1 MDQQPDSDNSLVIS
15 YLWLRTAIGIIGIAL
30 PFALA
35 LGKILFDGGGLQSS
49 MSAYYY
55 TNTRN
60 VFVGSLCAIGIF
72 LMSYRGYGRK
82 DNIAGKLACVFAI
95 GVAFFPTTPPT
106 IAAPGDKL
114 IGVIHLTCAALLFLT
129 LAYFSLCLFRKTDP
143 TKPPTPQ
150 KQRRNL
156 VYALCGY
163 AILASIL
170 LIATFK
176 ALPSLAPFQEFKPVF
191 WLEALA
197 VVSFGVSWLTKG
209 EAILAD
215 EK

>member
-1 MDQQPDSDNSLVIS
+1 M
-15 YLWLRTAIGIIGIAL
+15 
-30 PFALA
+30 
-35 LGKILFDGGGLQSS
+35 
-49 MSAYYY
+49 
-55 TNTRN
+55 
-60 VFVGSLCAIGIF
+60 
-72 LMSYRGYGRK
+72 
-82 DNIAGKLACVFAI
+82 
-95 GVAFFPTTPPT
+95 AFFATTPEANAT
-106 IAAPGDKL
+106 SRDLLTGRLHL
-114 IGVIHLTCAALLFLT
+114 IFAALLFLT

-150 KQRRNL
+150 KRRRNL

>member
-1 MDQQPDSDNSLVIS
+1 MDQQPDPDNSLVIS

-35 LGKILFDGGGLQSS
+35 MGKILFDDGGLQSS

-60 VFVGSLCAIGIF
+60 LFVGSLCAIGIF
-72 LMSYRGYGRK
+72 LMSYQGYERK

-95 GVAFFPTTPPT
+95 GVAFFPTTPEINAT
-106 IAAPGDKL
+106 SGDQLTGRFHL
-114 IGVIHLTCAALLFLT
+114 IFAALLFLT
-129 LAYFSLCLFRKTDP
+129 LAYFSLCLFRKTDL

-150 KQRRNL
+150 KRRRNA
-156 VYALCGY
+156 VYSICGY
-163 AILASIL
+163 TILASIL
-170 LIATFK
+170 LIVMVRVWLEYTV
-176 ALPSLAPFQEFKPVF
+176 LQNFKPVF

-215 EK
+215 ER

>member
-1 MDQQPDSDNSLVIS
+1 MDQRLDSDDSLVIS

-30 PFALA
+30 PFVLA

-55 TNTRN
+55 TNSRN
-60 VFVGSLCAIGIF
+60 FFVGSLCAIGVF
-72 LMSYRGYGRK
+72 LMSYRGYERK
-82 DNIAGKLACVFAI
+82 DNIAGKLACLFAI
-95 GVAFFPTTPPT
+95 GVAFFPTQPETN
-106 IAAPGDKL
+106 ALPGDKL
-114 IGVIHLTCAALLFLT
+114 LGAIHLTCAALLFLT

-143 TKPPTPQ
+143 TTPPTPQ
-150 KQRRNL
+150 KLRRNA
-156 VYALCGY
+156 VYSICGY
-163 AILASIL
+163 TILASIL
-170 LIATFK
+170 FIVIFK
-176 ALPSLAPFQEFKPVF
+176 ATLEHTVLQNFKPVF

-209 EAILAD
+209 EAILGD